1 MAPALFAG
9 IHIDRWRRIGDLNFL
24 LLDFDGHRDVQAQ
37 RLVGGITTL
46 SFS

>member
-9 IHIDRWRRIGDLNFL
+9 FTSTVGRRIGDLDLL

-37 RLVGGITTL
+37 RLIGR
-46 SFS
+46 